1 MKKLIFSFLSILL
14 VLTSCSKTEN
24 DEIYTSKGASDNES
38 YLLVAKSAMLTAE
51 EFPAEDALC
60 NITHYDFIAGQHIL
74 AGHIYV
80 GNDEDSL
87 YIQVSS
93 TAGFQGAQ
101 ENLKIAFTK
110 QPFSGRPSA
119 GHFPYKY
126 NINTADT
133 VVYLSF
139 SLGELGLTCDAKPFY
154 IALHGDVKV
163 YTEEGT
169 AGETAWGGKLVENDK
184 PWWAY
189 ITYDPNCCERRTVN
203 ISRIVTSKSY
213 FLNDKGEKHWVVT
226 GNADYTNNCLGMDT
240 YMYAYLGTNTPEAA
254 IPLRDY
260 WAQKD
265 IGQILITTTEVE
277 NQIKL
282 TYTFLKEYANY
293 NFTNTYLFVGVPE
306 TLTGMIYT
314 SGSGTWEGMDCMN
327 FYGFPYQ
334 NADTIS
340 VKEFIIDL

>member
-1 MKKLIFSFLSILL
+1 MKRLFGIFLIAMMALM
-14 VLTSCSKTEN
+14 SCSKTDQN
-24 DEIYTSKGASDNES
+24 DQGLMSKGASDNES
-38 YLLVAKSAMLTAE
+38 YLLLAKSAMLTAD

-80 GNDEDSL
+80 GNDNDSL

-93 TAGFQGAQ
+93 SAGFQGAQ
-101 ENLKIAFTK
+101 ENLKIAFNDE
-110 QPFSGRPSA
+110 PFSGRPAA

-126 NINTADT
+126 NLNPTDT

-139 SLGELGLTCDAKPFY
+139 SLAELGLTCDTEPFY
-154 IALHGDVKV
+154 ITLHGDV
-163 YTEEGT
+163 T
-169 AGETAWGGKLVENDK
+169 AGETAWGGIIVENDK

-189 ITYDPNCCERRTVN
+189 ITYEPECCKVERKN

-213 FLNDKGEKHWVVT
+213 FLNDKGEKNWVVT

-240 YMYAYLGTNTPEAA
+240 YMYAYLGLETPEAA

-265 IGQILITTTEVE
+265 IGQILITPTEVE

-293 NFTNTYLFVGVPE
+293 NFTNTYLFVGISE
-306 TLTGMIYT
+306 ELTEVIYT
-314 SGSGTWEGMDCMN
+314 SGSGTWKDMDCMD
-327 FYGFPYQ
+327 FYKFSYQ
-334 NADTIS
+334 NADTLAI
-340 VKEFIIDL
+340 KEFIVDL